1 MGDDPNEVRVN
12 VRTTEQRRDKWKQ
25 FASDHEQV
33 RSMSGLIHTAVAQ
46 YIDRHEGDTLRQKGG
61 TRHGSGGLDD
71 ETLDSLV
78 DGLDAVDD
86 VDDRLDSVVDTLQS
100 IDSRLEQVEAHAT
113 PDDDLSATE
122 VVRSLPPA
130 KPQTEGHIK
139 ALESPRT
146 SSVQDEVAWRGT
158 AEALAEHHGVTEET
172 VKAELSHVEDT
183 PAVEVGVV
191 NGQTRWWSPGNS
203 AASAGRVDEMHDEV
217 DR

>member
-1 MGDDPNEVRVN
+1 MGDPNEVRVN

-46 YIDRHEGDTLRQKGG
+46 YIDRHEGDTPRQKGG

-78 DGLDAVDD
+78 GGLDD
-86 VDDRLDSVVDTLQS
+86 VGDRLDSVVDTLQS

-113 PDDDLSATE
+113 PDDDLSATA

-139 ALESPRT
+139 AEESPQT
-146 SSVQDEVAWRGT
+146 SPVQNRVAWRGT

-172 VKAELSHVEDT
+172 VRDVLSHVEDT
-183 PAVEVGVV
+183 PAVEMGVV
-191 NGQTRWWSPGNS
+191 GGQARWWSPENS
-203 AASAGRVDEMHDEV
+203 AASKGRINQMDDGA
-217 DR
+217 DK

>member
-1 MGDDPNEVRVN
+1 MGDPSKVRVN

-25 FASDHEQV
+25 FADEHGQV

-46 YIDRHEGDTLRQKGG
+46 YIDRHEGDTPRQKGG

-78 DGLDAVDD
+78 GGLDD
-86 VDDRLDSVVDTLQS
+86 VGDRLDSVVDTLQS
-100 IDSRLEQVEAHAT
+100 IDSRLGQVEAHAV
-113 PDDDLSATE
+113 PDDDVTATE
-122 VVRSLPPA
+122 IVESLPPA
-130 KPQTEGHIK
+130 KPQTRAHTK
-139 ALESPRT
+139 AEESPQT
-146 SSVQDEVAWRGT
+146 SPVQNRVAWRGT

-172 VKAELSHVEDT
+172 VRDVLSHVEDT

-191 NGQTRWWSPGNS
+191 NGQTRWWSPDQS
-203 AASAGRVDEMHDEV
+203 AASKDRINEMDDGV

>member
-1 MGDDPNEVRVN
+1 MGDPSKVRVN

-33 RSMSGLIHTAVAQ
+33 RSMSGLIHTAVHQ
-46 YIDRHEGDTLRQKGG
+46 YIARHEGDTPRHSGG
-61 TRHGSGGLDD
+61 TPRGSGLDD
-71 ETLDSLV
+71 ETTSALL

-130 KPQTEGHIK
+130 KPQTDGHTR
-139 ALESPRT
+139 ALEDPRT
-146 SSVQDEVAWRGT
+146 SAAQSQVAWRGT
-158 AEALAEHHGVTEET
+158 AKALAEHHGVAEEA
-172 VKAELSHVEDT
+172 VKAVLSHVEDT
-183 PAVEVGVV
+183 PAVEMGVV
-191 NGQTRWWSPGNS
+191 NGQTVWWSAENS
-203 AASAGRVDEMHDEV
+203 AASKARITDMDDGV